1 LFLEDPVASR
11 YDKEHMRPIQIA
23 SHARNFGSSTPA
35 LDPALWEQAYAV
47 REVFMHR
54 LSIHTGGG
62 ACMITIQ
69 LERSPAAISISAQ
82 QVRPMGGV
90 QLK

>member
-11 YDKEHMRPIQIA
+11 YDKEQMRPIQIA
-23 SHARNFGSSTPA
+23 SHARNFGSSTPV
-35 LDPALWEQAYAV
+35 LDPALWEQAFAV
-47 REVFMHR
+47 REVFMRR
-54 LSIHTGGG
+54 LSMHTGGG
-62 ACMITIQ
+62 ACMLTVK

-82 QVRPMGGV
+82 QVLPMGGF